1 MTLTREKSRLQ
12 SLRCWVEI
20 MEDLLG
26 WASAHAQTVFLTIMA
41 ILGGIVWLSRLQ
53 GKSLDFERRIEV
65 IEVDVISRQVS
76 RTEIKER
83 LAGLEAKMDILIA
96 NLNKD

>member
-1 MTLTREKSRLQ
+1 
-12 SLRCWVEI
+12 
-20 MEDLLG
+20 MEEVIG
-26 WASAHAQTVFLTIMA
+26 WASAHAQTVFLTVMA

-53 GKSLDFERRIEV
+53 AKSVDFERRLGVLEAEAV
-65 IEVDVISRQVS
+65 SRQVS

-96 NLNKD
+96 NLHKE